1 MTAASC
7 QVQEC
12 MCLTLALRLSSVC
25 VSLHLSIIFLL
36 ESVGVKGSYR
46 DVPNGFS
53 AAFMFYSNTGRG
65 VRVRSTEQ

>member
-12 MCLTLALRLSSVC
+12 MCLTLALRLSVC
-25 VSLHLSIIFLL
+25 VFLHLSIIFLL

-53 AAFMFYSNTGRG
+53 AAFMFCSNTGRG
-65 VRVRSTEQ
+65 VRVRSTGQ